1 MLQLIDEMSA
11 TITTLAAKGLRKKRE
26 RKKQQKVLQVKLPDS
41 YEYVKTCI
49 IMATCARHM
58 ANGA

>member
-11 TITTLAAKGLRKKRE
+11 TITTLAAKGLRKKRK
-26 RKKQQKVLQVKLPDS
+26 KKQQKVLQVKLPDS